1 MKKSMKKLPQIS
13 QPIVVLLIL
22 VVLLSILSPNFLTV
36 NNLMNVMRQVSINGM
51 IAGGLTLVILTG
63 GIDLSVGSILAYSGA
78 IMALLMSMELPF
90 PVALLAGLGIGL
102 LFGLING
109 AIITR
114 FNVQPFIATLVT
126 MMFLRGATL
135 VLTQGTPIGIP
146 RDSAPALFEFLGRG
160 NVLKVPV
167 PMILTII
174 LYVILSYFLNQTKF
188 GRHLYAVGGNEK
200 AASLSGI
207 NTKRTKTIAYMVSG
221 LTSFLA
227 ALVVTS
233 RLSSAQPTAGEGYEL
248 DAIAAVVLGGTSM
261 AGGQGNMLGTFIGV
275 LIIGVLNNALNLMN
289 VQSYYQQIA
298 KALIILIAVLLD
310 RKKQES

>member
-1 MKKSMKKLPQIS
+1 MKKKIKKMPNIS
-13 QPIVVLLIL
+13 RPIVVLLIL
-22 VVLLSILSPNFLTV
+22 VVLLSIISPNFLTV

-78 IMALLMSMELPF
+78 IMALLMSMNLPF

-109 AIITR
+109 TIITR

-146 RDSAPALFEFLGRG
+146 RDTVPAAFEFLGRG
-160 NVLKVPV
+160 NVFKVPV

-221 LTSFLA
+221 VTSFLA

-261 AGGQGNMLGTFIGV
+261 AGGQGTMLGTFIGV

-298 KALIILIAVLLD
+298 KALIILIAVLMD
-310 RKKQES
+310 RKKQE